1 MASGFTFV
9 KSESGGTVELKQITM
24 NEAGKA
30 GDVIVSDGS
39 TASQAQ
45 AELMD
50 DNAELP
56 LGVLIADV
64 EEDATG
70 QFIPWKRDYVFEVE
84 CSSDEKYVDASDR
97 YTTCDIDTYTSGEMG
112 IDPATAGKAHVFILG
127 LAEGES
133 DDTNGNKVLVRPN
146 LGVFDTQVSQYL

>member
-1 MASGFTFV
+1 MASGFTFR

-24 NEAGKA
+24 NEAGKQ
-30 GDVIVSDGS
+30 GDVIVSDGD

-45 AELMD
+45 AALMD
-50 DNAELP
+50 DTAESP
-56 LGVLIADV
+56 LGVLIADA
-64 EEDATG
+64 EADETG
-70 QFIPWKRDYVFEVE
+70 QFIPWKRDYVFEVA

-97 YTTCDIDTYTSGEMG
+97 YTTCDIDTYTSGAMG
-112 IDPATAGKAHVFILG
+112 IDPATDTNHHVQILG

-146 LGVFDTQVSQYL
+146 VAVSQYL